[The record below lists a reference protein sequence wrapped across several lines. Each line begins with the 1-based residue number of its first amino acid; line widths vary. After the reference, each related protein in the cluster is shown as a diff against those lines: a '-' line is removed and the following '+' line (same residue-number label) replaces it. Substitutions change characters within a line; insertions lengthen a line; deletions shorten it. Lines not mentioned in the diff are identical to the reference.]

1 MKKKHPWVSNVILFI
16 LSFVLVL
23 PLIGTFLNSLF
34 RDFTSIVPKGF
45 TLSFYA
51 ELFTGDNQLLPVL
64 LRTVVISVVPTAI
77 LLVLLLLAMYAVQ
90 VYFPKLDK
98 YLDILSKIPYGIQ
111 GVILAVSILS
121 LYTSGGGILSNRL
134 LLLIC
139 AYCIII
145 LPYMYQGIK
154 NALLTIDVLP
164 ILEAAEIL
172 GANKIYAYFR
182 IVIPSM
188 MKGLL
193 ATMLLSTGILFGDF
207 VLVNILAGSYYK
219 TMGIYLNEIRG
230 SSGHA
235 ASAISVIMFFVML
248 GLSFGVNQLNKDTK
262 AKQKSAKQKQA
273 LKVIKIDS
281 SAEKERANHE
291 LYRV

>member
-1 MKKKHPWVSNVILFI
+1 MQNKQAWFNNVLLVL
-16 LSFVLVL
+16 LSLVLVL
-23 PLIGTFLNSLF
+23 PLIATLLNSVF
-34 RDFTSIVPKGF
+34 RDFTSIIPKGF

-51 ELFTGDNQLLPVL
+51 ELFTGDNQILPVL
-64 LRTVVISVVPTAI
+64 LRTLVIAVVPTVI
-77 LLVLLLLAMYAVQ
+77 LLILLLLAMYAIQ

-121 LYTSGGGILSNRL
+121 LYSGGGGILSNRIL
-134 LLLIC
+134 LLTS

-154 NALLTIDVLP
+154 NALLTIEVLP

-172 GANKIYAYFR
+172 GANKVYAYFR
-182 IVIPSM
+182 IVVPSIT
-188 MKGLL
+188 KGLL

-219 TMGIYLNEIRG
+219 TMGIFLNEIRG

-235 ASAISVIMFFVML
+235 ASAVSVIMFVVML
-248 GLSFGVNQLNKDTK
+248 ILSFGVNHLTKDTK
-262 AKQKSAKQKQA
+262 AKRKSAKG
-273 LKVIKIDS
+273 IKIS
-281 SAEKERANHE
+281 SLKEKERAKHE
-291 LYRV
+291 LHRV

>member
-1 MKKKHPWVSNVILFI
+1 MQKKHPWVSNTILFI
-16 LSFVLVL
+16 LSFILVL

-34 RDFTSIVPKGF
+34 RDFTSIVPKRF

-64 LRTVVISVVPTAI
+64 LRTVAIAVVPTVI

-121 LYTSGGGILSNRL
+121 LYTDGGGILSNRI

-154 NALLTIDVLP
+154 NALLTIEVLP

-172 GANKIYAYFR
+172 GASKVYAYFR
-182 IVIPSM
+182 IVVPSM
-188 MKGLL
+188 MKGLF

-235 ASAISVIMFFVML
+235 ASAVSVIMFLVML

-262 AKQKSAKQKQA
+262 TKRKSAKQKQA
-273 LKVIKIDS
+273 VKAMKSGS
-281 SAEKERANHE
+281 STEKEREKHE

>member
-1 MKKKHPWVSNVILFI
+1 MQKKHPWVSNAILFI

-23 PLIGTFLNSLF
+23 PLIGTLLNSLF

-51 ELFTGDNQLLPVL
+51 ELFAGDNQLLPVL
-64 LRTVVISVVPTAI
+64 LRTVVIAVVPTVI

-90 VYFPKLDK
+90 VYFPHLDK

-121 LYTSGGGILSNRL
+121 LYTSGGGILSNRI

-154 NALLTIDVLP
+154 NALLTIEVLP

-182 IVIPSM
+182 IVVPSM

-235 ASAISVIMFFVML
+235 ASAVSVIMFFVMF

-273 LKVIKIDS
+273 VKAIKIDS

>member
-1 MKKKHPWVSNVILFI
+1 MQKKHPWFSNAILFS

-23 PLIGTFLNSLF
+23 PLIGTLLNSLF

-45 TLSFYA
+45 TLSFYTQ
-51 ELFTGDNQLLPVL
+51 LFTGDNQLIPVL
-64 LRTVVISVVPTAI
+64 MRTLVISLVPTVL

-121 LYTSGGGILSNRL
+121 LYTSGRGILSNRIL
-134 LLLIC
+134 LLVC

-154 NALLTIDVLP
+154 NVLLTIEVIP

-172 GANKIYAYFR
+172 GANKVYAYFR
-182 IVIPSM
+182 IVVPSM

-219 TMGIYLNEIRG
+219 TMGIYLNEIR
-230 SSGHA
+230 STSGHA
-235 ASAISVIMFFVML
+235 ASAVSVMMFLVML
-248 GLSFGVNQLNKDTK
+248 ALSFGVNQLNKEPKPKRKKQEK
-262 AKQKSAKQKQA
+262 AAKSKQ
-273 LKVIKIDS
+273 LV
-281 SAEKERANHE
+281 EKERIE
-291 LYRV
+291 DGLYRV

>member
-1 MKKKHPWVSNVILFI
+1 MQKNHPWFSNAILFI
-16 LSFVLVL
+16 LSFILLL
-23 PLIGTFLNSLF
+23 PLIGTLVNSIF

-45 TLSFYA
+45 TLSFYTQ
-51 ELFTGDNQLLPVL
+51 LFTGDNQLLPVL
-64 LRTVVISVVPTAI
+64 LRTLVIAIVPTVI

-121 LYTSGGGILSNRL
+121 LYTSGGGILSNRI

-139 AYCIII
+139 AYSIII

-154 NALLTIDVLP
+154 NALLTIEVIP

-172 GANKIYAYFR
+172 GANKVYAYFR
-182 IVIPSM
+182 IVVPSM
-188 MKGLL
+188 MKGLF

-235 ASAISVIMFFVML
+235 ASAVSVVMFLVML
-248 GLSFGVNQLNKDTK
+248 VLSFGVNHLNKEPKPKRKKQVKVSKTK
-262 AKQKSAKQKQA
+262 Q
-273 LKVIKIDS
+273 LV
-281 SAEKERANHE
+281 EKERVGNE

>member
-1 MKKKHPWVSNVILFI
+1 MQNKQAWFNKVLLVILS
-16 LSFVLVL
+16 LVLVL
-23 PLIGTFLNSLF
+23 PLIATLLNSVF
-34 RDFTSIVPKGF
+34 RDFTSIIPKGF

-51 ELFTGDNQLLPVL
+51 ELFNGENQILPVL
-64 LRTVVISVVPTAI
+64 LRTLVIAVVPTVI
-77 LLVLLLLAMYAVQ
+77 LLILLLLAMYAIQ

-121 LYTSGGGILSNRL
+121 LYSGGGGILSNRIL
-134 LLLIC
+134 LLTS

-154 NALLTIDVLP
+154 NALLTIEVLP

-172 GANKIYAYFR
+172 GANKVYAYFR
-182 IVIPSM
+182 IVVPSIT
-188 MKGLL
+188 KGLL

-219 TMGIYLNEIRG
+219 TMGIFLNEIRG

-235 ASAISVIMFFVML
+235 ASAVSVIMFVVML
-248 GLSFGVNQLNKDTK
+248 ILSFGVNHLTKDTK
-262 AKQKSAKQKQA
+262 AKRKSAKG
-273 LKVIKIDS
+273 IKIS
-281 SAEKERANHE
+281 SLKEKERAKHE
-291 LYRV
+291 LHRV

>member
-1 MKKKHPWVSNVILFI
+1 MQKKNAWFNNSLLFV
-16 LSFVLVL
+16 LSLVLVL
-23 PLIGTFLNSLF
+23 PLIATLVNSLF
-34 RDFTSIVPKGF
+34 RDFTSIIPKGF
-45 TLSFYA
+45 TFSFYA
-51 ELFTGDNQLLPVL
+51 ELFTGENQILPVL
-64 LRTVVISVVPTAI
+64 LRTLVIAVIPTII
-77 LLVLLLLAMYAVQ
+77 LLILLLLAMYAIK

-121 LYTSGGGILSNRL
+121 LYSGGGGILSNRIL
-134 LLLIC
+134 LLTC

-154 NALLTIDVLP
+154 NALVTIEVMP

-172 GANKIYAYFR
+172 GANKVYAYFR
-182 IVIPSM
+182 IVVPSIT
-188 MKGLL
+188 KGLL

-219 TMGIYLNEIRG
+219 TMGIFLNEIRG

-235 ASAISVIMFFVML
+235 ASAVSVIMFGVML
-248 GLSFGVNQLNKDTK
+248 ILSFGVNKLNKDTK
-262 AKQKSAKQKQA
+262 SKRKSTKAIKTSNS
-273 LKVIKIDS
+273 KV
-281 SAEKERANHE
+281 KEHTKHE